1 MTDELWERVQR
12 FGLTE
17 KEADT
22 YIAILEDG
30 PATIMEIANTADISK
45 RHVYNVAKKLE
56 ERRFVIVN
64 DYFTPTTI
72 EMTPP
77 EEVYESLR
85 DEAEALFQEVEQ
97 RYDPGMDQT
106 EEVRVL
112 KSRSTVINT
121 IIELIKDADSRI
133 AMSIPANALPM
144 LVDPLREA
152 VERDVAVLLLVFE
165 GESNTTGLPDVKLDG
180 IAHVIRYRNDEA
192 AVLLAV
198 DKTTALVSPRG
209 AITQP
214 HSQVNA
220 ILFGQPYLESIVFTS
235 LISAEWLNA
244 SQIAVGS
251 PSQLPETYTNFRR
264 AVIDAALHRQDGSE
278 LIAEIEA
285 RPKDH
290 SETVVDLEGEV
301 VKVRQQLVEP
311 VTDPD
316 PGQSCLQIRTDKGV
330 VNVGGKDAHLEEYR
344 AFSTRLRAKV
354 D

>member
-1 MTDELWERVQR
+1 MAGDLWKRIQR

-22 YIAILEDG
+22 YTAILEHG
-30 PATIMEIANTADISK
+30 PATITEIANSADISK

-56 ERRFVIVN
+56 SRHFVIVN

-72 EMTPP
+72 EVTPP
-77 EEVYESLR
+77 EEVYDTLR
-85 DEAEALFQEVEQ
+85 DDAEALYQEIEE
-97 RYDPGMDQT
+97 RYDPGMEKT
-106 EEVRVL
+106 EEVKVL
-112 KSRSTVINT
+112 KSRSTVVNT
-121 IIELIKDADSRI
+121 IIELIKDANTRI
-133 AMSIPANALPM
+133 AMTVPANALPM

-152 VERDVAVLLLVFE
+152 VSRDVAVLLLVFE
-165 GESNTTGLPDVKLDG
+165 GESNTAGLPDVDLDG
-180 IAHVIRYRNDEA
+180 VAHAIRYRNDEA
-192 AVLLAV
+192 PVLLAI

-235 LISAEWLNA
+235 LISAEWSNGD
-244 SQIAVGS
+244 QIAVGS
-251 PSQLPETYTNFRR
+251 PSELPETYTNFRR
-264 AVIDAALHRQDGSE
+264 AVIDAALHRQDGTE
-278 LIAEIEA
+278 LVAEIEA
-285 RPKDH
+285 RPRDH
-290 SETVVDLEGEV
+290 SETVVDLEGEI

-311 VTDPD
+311 ETDPD
-316 PGQSCLQIRTDKGV
+316 PGQSCLQVRIDGEI

-344 AFSTRLRAKV
+344 AFSTTLREKA